1 MEQDNNIRTPYNIE
15 AEEALLGSIFIKPDV
30 LSEIIEILTADDFY
44 KNNYKVIFNEMKEIY
59 RTSAVV
65 DSLIIINSLKKKGVL
80 EDVGGEQLIYDLTEA
95 VPTAAN
101 AKTYAQIIRDNA
113 IQRRL
118 IDTGSKIVEMAYK
131 GYDDIQTMLDKS
143 ESMIFK
149 IAEFKQKK
157 DVITLKELAN
167 MELERMEKMP
177 KGSGI
182 TGISTGYIDFDS
194 MTSGFH
200 GSDLL
205 ILAARPA
212 MGKTAFALNLAL
224 NIARQNKA
232 VLVFSLEMSNAQLYQ
247 RLLAIETRLPLTKI
261 REAKLS
267 ENEWATLANGVG
279 RLADLP
285 FYISDAPGIN
295 VLEIK
300 AIARRLRA
308 EGKLD
313 AIVIDYL
320 QLITGTD
327 SGRKSREQEI
337 SEISRSLKIIAK
349 ELDIPVLTLS
359 QLSRAPE
366 LRADK
371 RPMLSDLRESG
382 AIEQDADIVLFLYR
396 DEYYQDHRGDSD
408 NNTQASS
415 EPTVVNNI
423 PVTEVIIGKQRNGPV
438 GTVKIGFIKEQQ
450 RFVNITFR
458 TD

>member
-1 MEQDNNIRTPYNIE
+1 MDQNAVRTPYNIE

-30 LSEIIEILTADDFY
+30 LSEIIELVTEDDFY
-44 KNNYKVIFNEMKEIY
+44 KNNYKVIFVEMKEIY
-59 RTSAVV
+59 RSSAVI
-65 DSLIIINSLKKKGVL
+65 DSLLLINSLKRKGVL
-80 EDVGGEQLIYDLTEA
+80 EDIGGEQLIYDLTEA

-101 AKTYAQIIRDNA
+101 AKMYAQIIRDNA
-113 IQRRL
+113 VQRKL

-131 GYDDIQTMLDKS
+131 GYDDVQTMLDKS

-157 DVITLKELAN
+157 DVTTLKELAN
-167 MELERMEKMP
+167 LELERMEKMP
-177 KGSGI
+177 KGTGI
-182 TGISTGYIDFDS
+182 TGISSGFTDFDS

-224 NIARQNKA
+224 NIARQNKS
-232 VLVFSLEMSNAQLYQ
+232 VLVFSLEMSNVQLYQ
-247 RLLAIETRLPLTKI
+247 RLLAIETRIPLTKL
-261 REAKLS
+261 REARLS

-279 RLADLP
+279 KLADLP

-327 SGRKSREQEI
+327 GGRKSREQEI

-349 ELDIPVLTLS
+349 ELDIPVITLS

-382 AIEQDADIVLFLYR
+382 AIEQDADIVMFLYR
-396 DEYYQDHRGDSD
+396 DEYYSDQNRGEGGES
-408 NNTQASS
+408 TPAP
-415 EPTVVNNI
+415 EPAVVNNI
-423 PVTEVIIGKQRNGPV
+423 PITEVIIGKQRNGPV
-438 GTVKIGFIKEQQ
+438 GTVKIGFLKEQQ

>member
-44 KNNYKVIFNEMKEIY
+44 KNNYKIIFDEMKEIY
-59 RTSAVV
+59 RSSAVV

-113 IQRRL
+113 VQRRL

-157 DVITLKELAN
+157 DVITLKELAD

-182 TGISTGYIDFDS
+182 TGTGYIDFDS

-300 AIARRLRA
+300 AIARRLKA

-327 SGRKSREQEI
+327 AGRRSREQEI

-366 LRADK
+366 LRSDK

-396 DEYYQDHRGDSD
+396 DEYYQDHRGDD
-408 NNTQASS
+408 NNSEVSS
-415 EPTVVNNI
+415 EPAVVNNI
-423 PVTEVIIGKQRNGPV
+423 PITEVIIGKQRNGPV